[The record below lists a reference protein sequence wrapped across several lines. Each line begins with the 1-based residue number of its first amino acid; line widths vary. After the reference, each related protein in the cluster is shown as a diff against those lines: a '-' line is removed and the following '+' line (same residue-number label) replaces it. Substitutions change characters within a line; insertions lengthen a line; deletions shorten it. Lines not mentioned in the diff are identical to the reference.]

1 MPRGLTIVSL
11 INNLSSLI
19 QLVEGYM
26 ADRKLVSLLSEWVA
40 GCTLRSIDGM
50 RGYLKG
56 LGLSMPQFGLLMR
69 LYYHGGCDVSEM
81 GRGLGVTSAA
91 VSQLVDRLAAAGL
104 VARAESPEDRRRRS
118 VTLTAAGRDLITA
131 GFQKWSEWV
140 PALLESLGPQ
150 GRKKAGEL
158 LPALL
163 AAEKSLPRRRA
174 LPGAHGACNKD
185 GAVSS

>member
-1 MPRGLTIVSL
+1 LTIVSA
-11 INNLSSLI
+11 INNLSFLT

-69 LYYHGGCDVSEM
+69 LYHHGSCDVSEI

-104 VARAESPEDRRRRS
+104 VVRTESPEDRRRRG
-118 VTLTAAGRDLITA
+118 VGLTATGRDFITA

-140 PALLESLGPQ
+140 PALLESLGPD
-150 GRKKAGEL
+150 GRKKARAL

-163 AAEKSLPRRRA
+163 AAEKRLPRQHA
-174 LPGAHGACNKD
+174 LPGANGACNKD
-185 GAVSS
+185 STVSS